1 MTIILLVLSIALI
14 ILLTA
19 KWDVHPFL
27 ALLGAA
33 FFFALASGMSFDTL
47 VASINGGFGTTLGKI
62 GLVIILG
69 VIMGTFLEE
78 SGAAYKLADVILRII
93 GKKRVHE
100 AMGMVGFVVSIPVF
114 SDSGFII
121 LAPLNKSLTKKAG
134 LSLAGTAVALKLG
147 LFISHI
153 LIPPTPGPIAA
164 AGILKAD
171 VGLVM
176 LFGLIIGIPT
186 LVVAII
192 YAKYIGKKTYIDPNP
207 EVTEIEIKKRLEN
220 APSAFKSF
228 LPILIPILLILVKS
242 VMEFKLPEEQLTG
255 SFIEIIQFIGTPVIA
270 LVIGMLLAF
279 TLPKKFDRKVFS
291 GSSWIGKSLG
301 EASNILLITG
311 AGGIFGSVLQSSGI
325 ADALT
330 GLVQG
335 ANLGIWLPFILCAVI
350 KTAQG
355 SSTVA
360 LITTA
365 SIIAP
370 LLGTL
375 GFDTEMQKVLVV
387 LAIGAGAAVVSHAND
402 SGFWVV
408 TSMSNF
414 DTKTGYKLYT
424 RGTLVV
430 GLCSGLLVW
439 ITSLFIA

>member
-1 MTIILLVLSIALI
+1 
-14 ILLTA
+14 
-19 KWDVHPFL
+19 
-27 ALLGAA
+27 
-33 FFFALASGMSFDTL
+33 
-47 VASINGGFGTTLGKI
+47 
-62 GLVIILG
+62 
-69 VIMGTFLEE
+69 
-78 SGAAYKLADVILRII
+78 
-93 GKKRVHE
+93 
-100 AMGMVGFVVSIPVF
+100 
-114 SDSGFII
+114 
-121 LAPLNKSLTKKAG
+121 
-134 LSLAGTAVALKLG
+134 
-147 LFISHI
+147 
-153 LIPPTPGPIAA
+153 
-164 AGILKAD
+164 
-171 VGLVM
+171 
-176 LFGLIIGIPT
+176 
-186 LVVAII
+186 
-192 YAKYIGKKTYIDPNP
+192 
-207 EVTEIEIKKRLEN
+207 VTEIEIKKRLEN

>member
-1 MTIILLVLSIALI
+1 MSIILLVLSVVLI

-27 ALLGAA
+27 ALLCAA
-33 FFFALASGMSFDTL
+33 FFFALASGMSFDTI
-47 VASINGGFGTTLGKI
+47 VSSVNNGFGTTLGKI

-78 SGAAYKLADVILRII
+78 SGAAYKLAEVVLRLI

-100 AMGMVGFVVSIPVF
+100 AMGMVGFIVSIPVF

-176 LFGLIIGIPT
+176 LFGLMIGIPT

-192 YAKYIGKKTYIDPNP
+192 YAKYIGKRTYVDPNP
-207 EVTEIEIKKRLEN
+207 KVTEEEIELRLQN

-228 LPILIPILLILVKS
+228 LPILIPILLILAKS
-242 VMEFKLPEEQLTG
+242 VMEFQLTEEELTG
-255 SFIEIIQFIGTPVIA
+255 TFIEIIQFIGTPVIA
-270 LVIGMLLAF
+270 LLIGMLLAF
-279 TLPKKFDRKVFS
+279 TLPKNFDRKVFS
-291 GSSWIGKSLG
+291 GSSWVGKSLG

-311 AGGIFGSVLQSSGI
+311 AGGIFGTILQNSGI

-375 GFDTEMQKVLVV
+375 GFDTELQKVLVV

-424 RGTLVV
+424 RGTLLV
-430 GLCSGLLVW
+430 GVTSGLLVW
-439 ITSLFIA
+439 VTSLFVS

>member
-171 VGLVM
+171 VGLVRYSNPSSSHY
-176 LFGLIIGIPT
+176 LCQ
-186 LVVAII
+186 I
-192 YAKYIGKKTYIDPNP
+192 Y
-207 EVTEIEIKKRLEN
+207 
-220 APSAFKSF
+220 
-228 LPILIPILLILVKS
+228 
-242 VMEFKLPEEQLTG
+242 
-255 SFIEIIQFIGTPVIA
+255 
-270 LVIGMLLAF
+270 
-279 TLPKKFDRKVFS
+279 
-291 GSSWIGKSLG
+291 W
-301 EASNILLITG
+301 
-311 AGGIFGSVLQSSGI
+311 
-325 ADALT
+325 
-330 GLVQG
+330 
-335 ANLGIWLPFILCAVI
+335 
-350 KTAQG
+350 
-355 SSTVA
+355 
-360 LITTA
+360 
-365 SIIAP
+365 
-370 LLGTL
+370 
-375 GFDTEMQKVLVV
+375 
-387 LAIGAGAAVVSHAND
+387 
-402 SGFWVV
+402 
-408 TSMSNF
+408 
-414 DTKTGYKLYT
+414 
-424 RGTLVV
+424 
-430 GLCSGLLVW
+430 
-439 ITSLFIA
+439 